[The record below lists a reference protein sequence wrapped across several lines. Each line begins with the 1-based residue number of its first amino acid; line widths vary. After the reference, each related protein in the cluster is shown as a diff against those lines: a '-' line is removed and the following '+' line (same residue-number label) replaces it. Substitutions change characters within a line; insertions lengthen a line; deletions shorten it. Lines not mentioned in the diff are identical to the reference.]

1 MGARIA
7 PRMAVN
13 VATLP
18 ITVGVGAVMEREG
31 RLLVVKRTYG
41 AIKGLWS
48 IPSGYVEPHESVA
61 MTLEREVQEETGI
74 RGRTGS
80 LLAMRNRVTQ
90 DVNDTFLI
98 FRMDYVSGEPRP
110 DAQEVSAA
118 AFVPLQELRSSPDS
132 APFTKAT
139 IEKLL
144 RADGMRLDPYQPPGH
159 LKEGEFYL
167 LFR

>member
-1 MGARIA
+1 
-7 PRMAVN
+7 MAVN

-18 ITVGVGAVMEREG
+18 ITVGVGGFLVHDG
-31 RLLVVKRTYG
+31 RLLVVKRTYS

-48 IPSGYVEPHESVA
+48 IPSGYVEPHESVL

-74 RGRTGS
+74 VGRAGS
-80 LLAMRNRVTQ
+80 LLAVRNRVTQ

-98 FRMDYVSGEPRP
+98 FRMEYVSGEPRP

-118 AFVPLQELRSSPDS
+118 AFIPFDELLASPES
-132 APFTKAT
+132 APFTRAA
-139 IEKLL
+139 IEKFLQ
-144 RADGMRLDPYQPPGH
+144 ADGMHLDSYLPPGPRN
-159 LKEGEFYL
+159 EGEFYL

>member
-1 MGARIA
+1 
-7 PRMAVN
+7 MAVN

-18 ITVGVGAVMEREG
+18 ITVGVGAVMERDG

-74 RGRTGS
+74 VGRSGN

-98 FRMDYVSGEPRP
+98 FRMDYVSGEPQP

-118 AFVPLQELRSSPDS
+118 AFVPLDELRSSPAS

-144 RADGMRLDPYQPPGH
+144 RADGMRLDSYQPPGR
-159 LKEGEFYL
+159 LQDGEFYL

>member
-1 MGARIA
+1 
-7 PRMAVN
+7 MAVN

-18 ITVGVGAVMEREG
+18 ITVGVGAFLVHDG

-41 AIKGLWS
+41 VIKGLWS
-48 IPSGYVEPHESVA
+48 IPSGYVEPHESVL

-74 RGRTGS
+74 VGRAGA
-80 LLAMRNRVTQ
+80 LLGVRNRVSQ
-90 DVNDTFLI
+90 EVNDTFLI
-98 FRMDYVSGEPRP
+98 FRMDYLSGEPRP

-118 AFVPLQELRSSPDS
+118 AFLPLEELMTSPES
-132 APFTKAT
+132 APFTRAA
-139 IEKLL
+139 IEKFL
-144 RADGMRLDPYQPPGH
+144 RADGMRLDSYLPPGP